1 MSQFGPVPPR
11 RPKRSPLVVL
21 GGIAVILLVAFV
33 VSRTL
38 QRNGQ
43 KVDQDEAVTLAEKAA
58 GFDADREVVRFLR
71 SGVQAR
77 SHWAV
82 SLSIRQP
89 NGSLKLGATVLIDAT
104 NGQVVQLTRAP

>member
-1 MSQFGPVPPR
+1 MSQIGPVAAG

-21 GGIAVILLVAFV
+21 GGIAAILVVAFV

-38 QRNGQ
+38 QRDGQ
-43 KVDQDEAVTLAEKAA
+43 KVDQEEAIVLAEKAA
-58 GFDADREVVRFLR
+58 GFDADQEVVRFLR

-89 NGSLKLGATVLIDAT
+89 DGSLKLGATVLIDAT
-104 NGQVVQLTRAP
+104 NGEVVQLNQAP